1 MVPFAPD
8 RANGD
13 AHTAFFVALWELKEE
28 EVKVRDAEV
37 SDELNDASRISDAR
51 REPSLETTTTL
62 VSGKDEEDSSVSEE
76 SLVSFLRREPSRV
89 DAHAALAALDPNAV
103 TSSSV
108 RGMLAL
114 GLVTGVRV
122 APPAIPKALA
132 RHAFALALLRAAVG
146 DHVAA
151 YRLLAEV
158 ARDADAA
165 EAHVARFGEEARRA
179 RDRVLELATRPPR
192 LEDPKPRFSLRGKV
206 WSILRV

>member
-1 MVPFAPD
+1 MLRDRIRPFAPD

-13 AHTAFFVALWELKEE
+13 AHTAFAVALWEAAEE
-28 EVKVRDAEV
+28 DAEV
-37 SDELNDASRISDAR
+37 KDESISSSRDDEGR
-51 REPSLETTTTL
+51 KTNTETTL
-62 VSGKDEEDSSVSEE
+62 VSSEDSDEVFE
-76 SLVSFLRREPSRV
+76 SLVSFLRREPRRV
-89 DAHAALAALDPNAV
+89 DARAALAALDPNAV

-132 RHAFALALLRAAVG
+132 RHAAALAELRAAVG

-165 EAHVARFGEEARRA
+165 EAHLARFGEEARRA
-179 RDRVLELATRPPR
+179 RDRVLEIANRPPR
-192 LEDPKPRFSLRGKV
+192 TEDPKPRFSLRGKV
-206 WSILRV
+206 

>member
-1 MVPFAPD
+1 M
-8 RANGD
+8 
-13 AHTAFFVALWELKEE
+13 
-28 EVKVRDAEV
+28 
-37 SDELNDASRISDAR
+37 DAR
-51 REPSLETTTTL
+51 
-62 VSGKDEEDSSVSEE
+62 
-76 SLVSFLRREPSRV
+76 
-89 DAHAALAALDPNAV
+89 AALAALDPNAV

-132 RHAFALALLRAAVG
+132 RHAAALAELRAAVG

-179 RDRVLELATRPPR
+179 RDRVLEIANRPPR
-192 LEDPKPRFSLRGKV
+192 AEDPKPRFSLRGKV
-206 WSILRV
+206 

>member
-1 MVPFAPD
+1 VLRDRIAPFAPD

-28 EVKVRDAEV
+28 DAEV
-37 SDELNDASRISDAR
+37 KDAEASDESISQRSRDDAI
-51 REPSLETTTTL
+51 RETLRAETTTPL
-62 VSGKDEEDSSVSEE
+62 VSGTDEVSEE

-206 WSILRV
+206 

>member
-1 MVPFAPD
+1 VSVLRDRIAPFAPD

-28 EVKVRDAEV
+28 DAEV
-37 SDELNDASRISDAR
+37 KDAEASDESISQRSRDDAI
-51 REPSLETTTTL
+51 RETLRAETTTPL
-62 VSGKDEEDSSVSEE
+62 VSGTDEVSEE

-132 RHAFALALLRAAVG
+132 RHAFALAELRGAVG

-206 WSILRV
+206 